1 MIDYLG
7 KLKNRSRPNG
17 GFSVLPN
24 GEDRPDATAWAAII
38 LAASDSESGL
48 LNPAWSRLA
57 ATQLRDGR
65 VSIAPDHPDAFWPT
79 PLAILAWEP
88 SPDHQRH
95 QSRAVQFLLQ
105 TSGKHWAK
113 NPQSPLRHD
122 PSLKGWPWIDQTHSW
137 VETTALA
144 MIALHLVGHE
154 GHPRLEEAA
163 KMLLDRQLP
172 RGGWNYGNTIVFGQ
186 ELRPSPEDTGAAL
199 AALAGR
205 VPQTFVSRS
214 LDYLMAET
222 PKLRT
227 PIALGWSLLGLAG
240 WEKAPVQAE
249 DWIMETLHREG
260 RFGGYDTPS
269 LCLLLAP
276 LFAPRGLKEL
286 PRRGKNL
293 ETAAAQA

>member
-122 PSLKGWPWIDQTHSW
+122 PSLKGGPWIDQTHS
-137 VETTALA
+137 
-144 MIALHLVGHE
+144 
-154 GHPRLEEAA
+154 
-163 KMLLDRQLP
+163 
-172 RGGWNYGNTIVFGQ
+172 
-186 ELRPSPEDTGAAL
+186 
-199 AALAGR
+199 
-205 VPQTFVSRS
+205 
-214 LDYLMAET
+214 
-222 PKLRT
+222 
-227 PIALGWSLLGLAG
+227 
-240 WEKAPVQAE
+240 
-249 DWIMETLHREG
+249 
-260 RFGGYDTPS
+260 
-269 LCLLLAP
+269 
-276 LFAPRGLKEL
+276 
-286 PRRGKNL
+286 
-293 ETAAAQA
+293 